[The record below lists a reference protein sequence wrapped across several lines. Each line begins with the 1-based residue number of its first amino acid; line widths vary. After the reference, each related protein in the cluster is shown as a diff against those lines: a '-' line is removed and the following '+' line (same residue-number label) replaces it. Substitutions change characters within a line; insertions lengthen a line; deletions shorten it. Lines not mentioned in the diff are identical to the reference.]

1 MSTAYALT
9 QPASGSVQVP
19 PHERV
24 VLPNG
29 ATLIVVPSRDVPLVA
44 FQAIVR
50 GGPVCDPRGSG
61 ASDCISGLS
70 SIVAGLLEKGAGDRD
85 AFAFADAVE
94 GAGGNFSV
102 SAGSEALSI
111 NGQYLARDQHLMI
124 ELLADALIRPRFEV
138 RELETLRDRRIELI
152 KATKD
157 SDPAELIGVY
167 GRAQLFGSHPFGQ
180 PTGGSEASLMSITQ
194 EHVLAYYADHFG
206 ADRLILVVAGD
217 LDVPALRRQVLDAFG
232 GWRGAGVPLARSPE
246 APRAHGRRVL
256 LVDSPD
262 SAQTYFWLANVG
274 VNKRYRHHAALDL
287 VNTLYGGR
295 FTSML
300 NTELRIKS
308 GLSYSA
314 RAGFFR
320 GTVAGEFAIRSFTDT
335 ANTRKALDLSLD
347 TLARLKRE
355 GVTSEMLD
363 SARAYVLGQYPLGFE
378 TAADWAGALAEL
390 EFYDL
395 DAGYI
400 DDYDAMLRAVTLD
413 DARQVI
419 EEAYPSPEDL
429 TIVLVGDA
437 KKIRRVARRYGPVT
451 VMSITQPEFVP
462 GPNARHSAPL
472 PQQQTV
478 P

>member
-9 QPASGSVQVP
+9 KPAVGAVHVP
-19 PHERV
+19 PHERL

-29 ATLIVVPSRDVPLVA
+29 ATLLVVPRDDVPLVA
-44 FQAIVR
+44 FQAVVR
-50 GGPVCDPRGSG
+50 GGPLCDLRIGHESE
-61 ASDCISGLS
+61 CIPGVG
-70 SIVAGLLEKGAGDRD
+70 SIVAGLLEKGAGERD

-94 GAGGNFSV
+94 GAGGNFTV
-102 SAGSEALSI
+102 TTGSEAISI
-111 NGQYLARDQHLMI
+111 NGSYLARDQHLMI
-124 ELLADALIRPRFEV
+124 ELLADALIRPRFDV
-138 RELETLRDRRIELI
+138 QELQKLSDRRIELI

-157 SDPAELIGVY
+157 SDPSELIGTY
-167 GRAQLFGSHPFGQ
+167 GRAQLFGARHPFGQ
-180 PTGGSEASLMSITQ
+180 PSGGSEASLASITH

-217 LDVPALRRQVLDAFG
+217 LDVPALKRQVEDAFG
-232 GWRGAGVPLARSPE
+232 GWRRAGQPLATSPE
-246 APRAHGRRVL
+246 AQRVQGRQVL
-256 LVDSPD
+256 LVDSPE
-262 SAQTYFWLANVG
+262 STQTYFWLANVG
-274 VNKRYRHHAALDL
+274 VNKQYRHHAALDL

-335 ANTRKALDLSLD
+335 ANTRKAIDLSLE
-347 TLARLKRE
+347 TLARLRRE
-355 GVTSEMLD
+355 GVTRDMLD

-378 TAADWAGALAEL
+378 TAADWAAALAEL
-390 EFYDL
+390 EFYGL
-395 DAGYI
+395 DATYI
-400 DDYDAMLRAVTLD
+400 DDYDAMLRGVSLE
-413 DARQVI
+413 DARHVI
-419 EEAYPSPEDL
+419 DDAYPSPDDL
-429 TIVLVGDA
+429 TIILVGDA

-462 GPNARHSAPL
+462 GPHARHSAPL
-472 PQQQTV
+472 PQ
-478 P
+478 